1 MSSNT
6 LTHIFTYH
14 IQAQCMCVCVSRFP
28 RCQTTGYYMPPARE
42 IRSTKQ
48 TTTTPIR
55 TQTQSEIHTH
65 ARTYIYTYTHTHT
78 YIWQGE
84 RRVKKSKSKSPK
96 AFGARKYMLHLIG
109 MISSVKY
116 DFSLHLSKRGRKRG
130 ENEEALLSR
139 KTCSTERKKGKA
151 EFSGKMCGKIVY
163 NE

>member
-1 MSSNT
+1 M
-6 LTHIFTYH
+6 
-14 IQAQCMCVCVSRFP
+14 CMCDSVSSLRT

-55 TQTQSEIHTH
+55 TQTLSEIHTH
-65 ARTYIYTYTHTHT
+65 WHTHT
-78 YIWQGE
+78 YTDSGWGKGMGE
-84 RRVKKSKSKSPK
+84 NKSKSKSPK

-116 DFSLHLSKRGRKRG
+116 DFSLHLSKGAERGG
-130 ENEEALLSR
+130 EWGSR
-139 KTCSTERKKGKA
+139 RIRLVKQKNMFKGKK
-151 EFSGKMCGKIVY
+151 ECLNVMRKCGKIIS

>member
-1 MSSNT
+1 M
-6 LTHIFTYH
+6 HITEPV
-14 IQAQCMCVCVSRFP
+14 CVCVSRFP

-65 ARTYIYTYTHTHT
+65 MHAHIYVHIH
-78 YIWQGE
+78 IHIHISGRE
-84 RRVKKSKSKSPK
+84 REATKSKSKSPK

-116 DFSLHLSKRGRKRG
+116 DFSLHL
-130 ENEEALLSR
+130 L
-139 KTCSTERKKGKA
+139 
-151 EFSGKMCGKIVY
+151 
-163 NE
+163 